1 MENHLTEFKIA
12 LITLVG
18 VLTGFWG
25 WLGWL
30 VVCWVFCMVLD
41 YLTGTVAAGK
51 AGKWTSEKAREGIFH
66 KGGMIVVVLVSA
78 AADLLVSLVLD
89 NLPMLAL
96 PVEYG
101 GLVCP
106 VVLVW
111 YIVTELGSITENAV
125 DMGAPVPA
133 LLTRVLKASKDAV
146 DQIGG
151 DEA

>member
-125 DMGAPVPA
+125 DMGAPVPS